1 MFYCFTHLSPP
12 EIGLFCQWYKNYV
25 TVCQNRSALL
35 KCMLKWEAEVVCFI
49 FKLAFFCRLMA
60 YVYAKIAFLS
70 RLSKECLH
78 LLKLQYCHRSLWYF
92 IAWYHS
98 RAMFL
103 NPGDTAPQGTFGS
116 VWGHFWLWQGRGYC
130 WFEGRRPGLLLKMP
144 QCTGQLH
151 NKVLSL
157 ALFPAY

>member
-1 MFYCFTHLSPP
+1 MGSWSCVFYIQTS
-12 EIGLFCQWYKNYV
+12 
-25 TVCQNRSALL
+25 
-35 KCMLKWEAEVVCFI
+35 
-49 FKLAFFCRLMA
+49 FFCRLMV

-103 NPGDTAPQGTFGS
+103 NPGDIAPQGTFGN
-116 VWGHFWLWQGRGYC
+116 VWGTFLIVTRKRVLLVWREETRLAAKNATVHRTAPQQSIVPGSLSSLLVLRIQWIHCKFSRGYH
-130 WFEGRRPGLLLKMP
+130 FKSKIRSHLIKPF
-144 QCTGQLH
+144 TA
-151 NKVLSL
+151 KV
-157 ALFPAY
+157 